1 MSPQS
6 VLDLSKEFAGR
17 RALVTGGSRGIGA
30 AIAQRLLDGGA
41 SVVVVARNRHEQ
53 TPAGAT
59 FIKGDILTPE
69 GCKKLVDESIKA
81 LGGLDILVN
90 NAAAAELV
98 LPNSEAISDAVWQET
113 IASNLLSVVRVTNA
127 ALPALKESTQG
138 SILNISSGS
147 DLPGNGPLVHYGASK
162 AGMNYYTKALAKE
175 LGVANKIRVNIVT
188 PGGVETPGGDK
199 IRNEIMAAMGAPP
212 EAAVAM
218 VPLGR
223 LGLPSDIAEASVFCF
238 RRVPS
243 GSPDKT
249 STLTA
254 ASASKSL
261 GLKKIRLADLSEPDF
276 LCDRCVVL
284 RPDSPCNEGRHQ
296 QLSSILVSSRRSR
309 AVRQVPG

>member
-1 MSPQS
+1 MSQS

-59 FIKGDILTPE
+59 FIKGDILTLE

-90 NAAAAELV
+90 NAAAADLV
-98 LPNSEAISDAVWQET
+98 LP
-113 IASNLLSVVRVTNA
+113 
-127 ALPALKESTQG
+127 
-138 SILNISSGS
+138 
-147 DLPGNGPLVHYGASK
+147 
-162 AGMNYYTKALAKE
+162 KE
-175 LGVANKIRVNIVT
+175 LGAAHKIRVNIVT

-212 EAAVAM
+212 EAAAAM

-223 LGLPSDIAEASVFCF
+223 LGLPSDIAEASVFLL
-238 RRVPS
+238 
-243 GSPDKT
+243 SP
-249 STLTA
+249 
-254 ASASKSL
+254 
-261 GLKKIRLADLSEPDF
+261 
-276 LCDRCVVL
+276 
-284 RPDSPCNEGRHQ
+284 
-296 QLSSILVSSRRSR
+296 R
-309 AVRQVPG
+309 AIWITGQNFHVDGGFSF

>member
-1 MSPQS
+1 
-6 VLDLSKEFAGR
+6 V
-17 RALVTGGSRGIGA
+17 
-30 AIAQRLLDGGA
+30 
-41 SVVVVARNRHEQ
+41 
-53 TPAGAT
+53 GAT
-59 FIKGDILTPE
+59 FIKGDILTLE

-147 DLPGNGPLVHYGASK
+147 DLPGSGPLVHYGASK

-188 PGGVETPGGDK
+188 PGGVETPGGNK

-212 EAAVAM
+212 EAAAAM

-223 LGLPSDIAEASVFCF
+223 LGKASDIAEASVFLL
-238 RRVPS
+238 
-243 GSPDKT
+243 SP
-249 STLTA
+249 
-254 ASASKSL
+254 
-261 GLKKIRLADLSEPDF
+261 
-276 LCDRCVVL
+276 
-284 RPDSPCNEGRHQ
+284 
-296 QLSSILVSSRRSR
+296 R
-309 AVRQVPG
+309 AIWITGQNFHVDGGFSF

>member
-1 MSPQS
+1 MSQS

-53 TPAGAT
+53 TPAAAT
-59 FIKGDILTPE
+59 FIKGDILTLE

-113 IASNLLSVVRVTNA
+113 IAS
-127 ALPALKESTQG
+127 
-138 SILNISSGS
+138 
-147 DLPGNGPLVHYGASK
+147 NGPLVHYGASK

-223 LGLPSDIAEASVFCF
+223 LGLPADIAEASVFLL
-238 RRVPS
+238 
-243 GSPDKT
+243 SP
-249 STLTA
+249 
-254 ASASKSL
+254 
-261 GLKKIRLADLSEPDF
+261 
-276 LCDRCVVL
+276 
-284 RPDSPCNEGRHQ
+284 
-296 QLSSILVSSRRSR
+296 R
-309 AVRQVPG
+309 AIWITGQNFHVDGGFSF